1 MSVMKA
7 IWEMRNE
14 SEAMRES
21 GTFTDEEID
30 EFVDGFCEAH
40 GFPKPAVMHVI
51 EGTTAAMPTDVVS
64 GGDTD
69 SDTSGCVEGA

>member
-14 SEAMRES
+14 SETMRES
-21 GTFTDEEID
+21 GMFTDEEID
-30 EFVDGFCEAH
+30 KFVDGFCEAH

-51 EGTTAAMPTDVVS
+51 EGTTAAMSATVAS
-64 GGDTD
+64 EEGTD
-69 SDTSGCVEGA
+69 SGTSGCVEGA